1 MKKKFSFFSYFFEA
15 TLFKIN
21 QVLVNLRMFWLIFS
35 GKQEEMDLQESLQKI
50 LLAEGGESDYD
61 ENIPALK
68 AAIMDNIAEFLTE
81 LEGRWA
87 WSNLTGLIPN
97 SYSSLF
103 LALPFSHPIPCSFL
117 RKKVLVHYNYLQVVE
132 LKLVNASTL
141 AVDILDL
148 FSQVD
153 IAAQA
158 LQHIHAN
165 EIIMTM
171 GHSKTVQTFL
181 KNAAKN
187 RHFHVIV
194 AECAPF
200 SHVNCSPGSQCNG
213 ETIIQEWLLVKVL
226 ITNHYQIETFMCI
239 ILRKE
244 IAWLL

>member
-1 MKKKFSFFSYFFEA
+1 M
-15 TLFKIN
+15 
-21 QVLVNLRMFWLIFS
+21 
-35 GKQEEMDLQESLQKI
+35 
-50 LLAEGGESDYD
+50 
-61 ENIPALK
+61 
-68 AAIMDNIAEFLTE
+68 
-81 LEGRWA
+81 
-87 WSNLTGLIPN
+87 
-97 SYSSLF
+97 
-103 LALPFSHPIPCSFL
+103 
-117 RKKVLVHYNYLQVVE
+117 
-132 LKLVNASTL
+132 NASTL